1 MTGVTILD
9 LKDYRHLQKEIRTID
24 EELEWIY
31 YPVASPNGKTSGSRV
46 SEPSDPTARAV
57 RKAARLKE
65 RRARLQAKVEAIDW
79 WLLNLE
85 DHQLAAICRARYV
98 LGRTWSEISLEICG
112 SGSEATSRS
121 IVRRHFGSS

>member
-31 YPVASPNGKTSGSRV
+31 FPVSSPNGKTSGSRG

-65 RRARLQAKVEAIDW
+65 RRARLAAKVDAIDW

>member
-9 LKDYRHLQKEIRTID
+9 LKDYRHLVKEIRTID

-31 YPVASPNGKTSGSRV
+31 FPVASPNGKTSGSRG

-85 DHQLAAICRARYV
+85 DHQLAAICRERYV
-98 LGRTWSEISLEICG
+98 LGKSWAEVSLDVCG
-112 SGSEATSRS
+112 SDNFSTARM
-121 IVRRHFGSS
+121 IVVRHFGSA

>member
-9 LKDYRHLQKEIRTID
+9 LKDYRHLLKEIRTID

-31 YPVASPNGKTSGSRV
+31 FPVSSPNGKTSGSHG

-85 DHQLAAICRARYV
+85 DHQLAAICRAHYV
-98 LGRTWSEISLEICG
+98 LGRTWPEISWEICG
-112 SGSEATSRS
+112 SSSPSTARM
-121 IVRRHFGSS
+121 IVVRHFGSS

>member
-9 LKDYRHLQKEIRTID
+9 LKDYRHLVKEIRTID

-31 YPVASPNGKTSGSRV
+31 FPVASPNGKTSGSRG

-57 RKAARLKE
+57 RKAAQLRE
-65 RRARLQAKVEAIDW
+65 RRARLAAKVEAIDQ
-79 WLLNLE
+79 WLVELE

-98 LGRTWSEISLEICG
+98 LGRNWSEISLEICG
-112 SGSEATSRS
+112 SGSEATARS
-121 IVRRHFGSS
+121 IVRRYFGSS

>member
-31 YPVASPNGKTSGSRV
+31 FPVASPNGKTSGSRG

-57 RKAARLKE
+57 RKAARLRE
-65 RRARLQAKVEAIDW
+65 RRARLAAKVEAIDQ
-79 WLLNLE
+79 WLVELE

-98 LGRTWSEISLEICG
+98 LGRSWAEVSMDVCG
-112 SGSEATSRS
+112 SDNFSTARM
-121 IVRRHFGSS
+121 IVVRHFGSA